1 MVCSHGCWTAAA
13 QRSVTKLKSSVNAM
27 NSIASINAL
36 AVQCRQSSVSVRA
49 RAVALLTRMMFNARS
64 PRIGSTKS
72 TVMPRPNPLTP
83 LNRIVDA
90 DAQLKSWNERRLR
103 EEALLRSVRRALPRP
118 VAERVHLAEE
128 QSGRLEVA
136 TSAGAIASVVRQ
148 HGPTIL
154 AALRREG
161 WQFSGI
167 AVRVQPRSM
176 PLSLAKSLPRQW
188 DSANRQAMDGLCARL
203 PPGPLK
209 TALLRFLRTR

>member
-1 MVCSHGCWTAAA
+1 MHVPP
-13 QRSVTKLKSSVNAM
+13 
-27 NSIASINAL
+27 AL
-36 AVQCRQSSVSVRA
+36 ARA
-49 RAVALLTRMMFNARS
+49 K
-64 PRIGSTKS
+64 P

-103 EEALLRSVRRALPRP
+103 EEALLRAVRRALPRP

-128 QSGRLEVA
+128 QRSRLELA

-167 AVRVQPRSM
+167 SGAGATTIYAIVIAQKPFHVNGIAQIASRWT
-176 PLSLAKSLPRQW
+176 A
-188 DSANRQAMDGLCARL
+188 LCAPL